1 MLAVGFDACAQFEFV
16 ACACR
21 SKMVEGRVAKTF
33 REQCL
38 LEQPFWKDE
47 SITVADVLKAA
58 ITGLGENIKARQAL

>member
-1 MLAVGFDACAQFEFV
+1 
-16 ACACR
+16 
-21 SKMVEGRVAKTF
+21 MVEGRVAKTF